1 MKKIVILMGIAAMAF
16 ASCAKDT
23 VKETNNGRAIDFRVA
38 AQTRA
43 SETTTANLTTFY
55 VTAIDEQGSNYFTNA
70 AFTKIEEY
78 FSSSPVYYW
87 PGSGSLNFFAYA
99 PSATTLG
106 ATVTINNTTKTLAG
120 FSPAAEITDQK
131 DFVTASASGSKAD
144 ETSGVALTFDHQL
157 SQIEVKARNANE
169 GYVYQIKGVRFAQ
182 PVAKADFDFAT
193 SEWTLS
199 TDAAD
204 KAVYDVTYNNVVT
217 LNTFAQNI
225 MKSEGDN
232 AMLIPQQL
240 VAWDAENDQ
249 TNANKGAYL
258 SVYAKVTTADGAKVY
273 PKADGMEYAWLAVPV
288 DTKWEAGYKYVYT
301 LDFTSG
307 AGYPDPLGGDPTGS
321 TALGGPIKFTM
332 DVNPWT
338 EKATQEATK
347 NMLIGSWEAVR
358 IEETWFRADGTV
370 EHNIYDDKAAVQNYL
385 REMFWYIDI
394 VSENEYVIFA
404 GTEKEK
410 VCGFQI
416 IDNHL
421 YVDEFYDASTGTYRS
436 DMFIRDISEDIS
448 TFTETF
454 YFDED
459 QRVNQYFYIRKK

>member
-1 MKKIVILMGIAAMAF
+1 MMKKIILMSIAAMILT
-16 ASCAKDT
+16 SCAKDSM
-23 VKETNNGRAIDFRVA
+23 KEANKGRAIDFRVA
-38 AQTRA
+38 AQSRA
-43 SETTTANLTTFY
+43 TETTTANLTTFY
-55 VTAIDEQGSNYFTNA
+55 VTAIDESGSNYFTNV
-70 AFTKIEEY
+70 AFTKVDEY

-338 EKATQEATK
+338 EKSAYENKYELINGKWQGLKAIVIDADDQSERYITEEEELKDWLNNYYNVEFQDCCRMFVDVEGEIAETQLTIAEDG
-347 NMLIGSWEAVR
+347 NMYMEMLNIDGEYFSVPHIEYLDQDELILKIVYTH
-358 IEETWFRADGTV
+358 ET
-370 EHNIYDDKAAVQNYL
+370 
-385 REMFWYIDI
+385 
-394 VSENEYVIFA
+394 
-404 GTEKEK
+404 
-410 VCGFQI
+410 QI
-416 IDNHL
+416 I
-421 YVDEFYDASTGTYRS
+421 
-436 DMFIRDISEDIS
+436 
-448 TFTETF
+448 
-454 YFDED
+454 YF
-459 QRVNQYFYIRKK
+459 QKNN